1 MKKIIVFI
9 VGLLFFM
16 VGCSS
21 SNSSEK
27 QENGGLST
35 PRFCGSFL
43 QPWLSSDWDMA
54 RWEQEM
60 NMLKNAG
67 IQYLI
72 YGPAWSM
79 DINGQITTCY
89 PSKLFNSSVQNAS
102 IDKCLASAQKY
113 GIKIVLGLNFN
124 DKWWNSTVSADWLVS
139 QMNIGN
145 SVADELLSLYKSKYG
160 DTMYGWYWVWEVDN
174 VNWISNDRQVA
185 LINALNTNLGH
196 LSSVSPNM
204 PLWLSPFMNEKAGG
218 LDADGYKKFWINIF
232 AQTNFRKG
240 DVFVPQ
246 DCVGAGGLELSS
258 VPAWF
263 SKLKQAVDTK
273 PGLKF
278 WGNVET
284 FISPYGVSAPLSRVV
299 EQLKAEKPYVEDFIS
314 FAYDHYNSPLI
325 VHKDYNDS
333 YIYFCNKGV
342 LPLLP
347 TPQPVKSVTVSKD
360 GDGVKVSWVADDFVQ
375 VAGYNIYRDGMLIM
389 MLQQRGGYYPT
400 EYVDKQ
406 SSAAGNYEVSVY
418 NAVGNE
424 SSKIKNK

>member
-43 QPWLSSDWDMA
+43 QPWLSSDWNMA

-124 DKWWNSTVSADWLVS
+124 DKWWSSTVSADWLVS

-375 VAGYNIYRDGMLIM
+375 AAGYNIYRDGMLIM

>member
-9 VGLLFFM
+9 IGLLFFM

-60 NMLKNAG
+60 NMLKKAG

-72 YGPAWSM
+72 YGPAWNM
-79 DINGQITTCY
+79 DIDGQLITCY
-89 PSKLFNSSVQNAS
+89 PSKLFSPSTQNES
-102 IDKCLASAQKY
+102 IGKCLESAHKY
-113 GIKIVLGLNFN
+113 GIKILLGLNFN
-124 DKWWNSTVSADWLVS
+124 DKWWDSNVSADWLVS

-185 LINALNTNLGH
+185 LINALNTNLEH
-196 LSSVSPNM
+196 LSSVCPDM

-232 AQTNFRKG
+232 AQANFRKG

-246 DCVGAGGLELSS
+246 DCVGAGGLELSTVS
-258 VPAWF
+258 MWF
-263 SKLKQAVDTK
+263 LKLKQAVETK

-299 EQLKAEKPYVEDFIS
+299 GQLKAEKPYVENFIS
-314 FAYDHYNSPLI
+314 FAYDHYDSPFV
-325 VHKDYNDS
+325 VHGDYNDS
-333 YIYFCNKGV
+333 YIYYCNKGV

-347 TPQPVKSVTVSKD
+347 APQPVKSVTVSKVD
-360 GDGVKVSWVADDFVQ
+360 EGVKVSWVADDFAQ
-375 VAGYNIYRDGMLIM
+375 AAGYNIYRDGILIM
-389 MLQQRGGYYPT
+389 MLQKRGGDYPA

-406 SSAAGNYEVSVY
+406 SSAVGSYEVSVY

-424 SSKIKNK
+424 SSKVKNK

>member
-284 FISPYGVSAPLSRVV
+284 FISLYGVSAPLSRVV

-333 YIYFCNKGV
+333 YIYYCNKGV

-375 VAGYNIYRDGMLIM
+375 AAGYNIYRDGMLIM

>member
-43 QPWLSSDWDMA
+43 QPWLSSDWNMA

-375 VAGYNIYRDGMLIM
+375 AAGYNIYRDGMLIM

>member
-102 IDKCLASAQKY
+102 IDRCLASAQKY

-218 LDADGYKKFWINIF
+218 LDADGHKKFWINIF

-299 EQLKAEKPYVEDFIS
+299 EQLKAEKPYVENFIS

-333 YIYFCNKGV
+333 YIYYCNKGV

-360 GDGVKVSWVADDFVQ
+360 GDGVKVSWVADDSAQ
-375 VAGYNIYRDGMLIM
+375 AAGYNIYRDGILIM

>member
-43 QPWLSSDWDMA
+43 QPWLSSDWNMA

-124 DKWWNSTVSADWLVS
+124 DKWWSSTVSADWLVS

-284 FISPYGVSAPLSRVV
+284 FISLYGVSAPLSRVV

>member
-79 DINGQITTCY
+79 DINGQIATCY

-333 YIYFCNKGV
+333 YIYYCNKGV

-375 VAGYNIYRDGMLIM
+375 AAGYNIYRDGMLIM

>member
-1 MKKIIVFI
+1 MKKIVAFI
-9 VGLLFFM
+9 IGLLFFM

-43 QPWLSSDWDMA
+43 QPWLSSDWDVS

-72 YGPAWSM
+72 YGPALSI
-79 DINGQITTCY
+79 DVNGQMTTCY
-89 PSKLFNSSVQNAS
+89 PSKLFSSPAQNES
-102 IDKCLASAQKY
+102 IDKCLESARKC
-113 GIKIVLGLNFN
+113 GIKVLLGLNFN
-124 DKWWNSTVSADWLVS
+124 DKWWDSTTSADWLAN
-139 QMNIGN
+139 QMTIGN

-185 LINALNTNLGH
+185 LINALNTNLEH
-196 LSSVSPNM
+196 LSSVCPNM
-204 PLWLSPFMNEKAGG
+204 PLWLSPFMNEKASG

-232 AQTNFRKG
+232 AKTNFRKG

-258 VPAWF
+258 VPIWF

-278 WGNVET
+278 WGNIET

-299 EQLKAEKPYVEDFIS
+299 EQLKVEKPYVENFIS

-333 YIYFCNKGV
+333 YIYYCTKGM
-342 LPLLP
+342 LPLLS
-347 TPQPVKSVTVSKD
+347 TPQPVKSVTVSKVD
-360 GDGVKVSWVADDFVQ
+360 DGVKVSWVANDFVQ
-375 VAGYNIYRDGMLIM
+375 AAGYNIYKDGALIM
-389 MLQQRGGYYPT
+389 MLQERGGYYPV
-400 EYVDKQ
+400 EYIDKE
-406 SSAAGNYEVSVY
+406 SSVAGVYEVSVY
-418 NAVGNE
+418 NASGNE
-424 SSKIKNK
+424 SSKVKNK